1 MARSLRENQSKGA
14 VARFFATAESS
25 RQVSDCKLLC
35 NGYPSC
41 TGFTTRNPGKPGQ
54 NVCVLYGRPIDGATA
69 EPSSAT
75 CFRKMARMTDQG
87 AHCHWRSLLREAQV
101 GVEAAGRKSTAAA
114 ALEIALYDGVWAPV
128 EPGAACAGA
137 ADAGLVSDAVGG
149 SDDCKE
155 QCTQSPACAAYTQNS
170 SDCLL
175 FRAAECTGTRP
186 SAGAE
191 TQRKVPAEL
200 RSEEVKSLDRLGT
213 PKVFRVQFS

>member
-101 GVEAAGRKSTAAA
+101 LGVK
-114 ALEIALYDGVWAPV
+114 
-128 EPGAACAGA
+128 
-137 ADAGLVSDAVGG
+137 
-149 SDDCKE
+149 
-155 QCTQSPACAAYTQNS
+155 
-170 SDCLL
+170 
-175 FRAAECTGTRP
+175 
-186 SAGAE
+186 
-191 TQRKVPAEL
+191 
-200 RSEEVKSLDRLGT
+200 
-213 PKVFRVQFS
+213 